1 MHQIP
6 IWLCADWILLA
17 KIMLWIVMIW
27 NFSELRTIWFLPN
40 AWTWIVVVHSGS
52 DHKLLHIRKP
62 NNEHFE
68 WFIFISILFLSSGR
82 FSSRFFFVSFKRRDE
97 DEKKIAEYSNRM
109 LCDFVVY
116 YHHGLN
122 HRGSLYCFSVL
133 LFNFHFTIISF
144 SFSFE
149 NENRRSTI
157 YFVCSEFGAKCF
169 SLCRWS
175 VFFFRSSSLARSILV
190 HVGSAFVCKEPV
202 IEKVRKHCF
211 SDKGIALSTR
221 MIYLVNISI
230 QFSYEVELYHMCLES
245 TWIRA

>member
-1 MHQIP
+1 M
-6 IWLCADWILLA
+6 
-17 KIMLWIVMIW
+17 
-27 NFSELRTIWFLPN
+27 
-40 AWTWIVVVHSGS
+40 VVITNCCISKNS
-52 DHKLLHIRKP
+52 

-68 WFIFISILFLSSGR
+68 WFIFIFILFLSSGR
-82 FSSRFFFVSFKRRDE
+82 FYSRFLFRSSVEMKM
-97 DEKKIAEYSNRM
+97 KKIKS
-109 LCDFVVY
+109 
-116 YHHGLN
+116 LN
-122 HRGSLYCFSVL
+122 IQIVCCAILLYTIIMASTTVAQYCFSVL

-144 SFSFE
+144 SFSFQ

-175 VFFFRSSSLARSILV
+175 VFFFRSSSFARSILV

-202 IEKVRKHCF
+202 IEKVRKQCF

-230 QFSYEVELYHMCLES
+230 QFSYEVELYYMCLES